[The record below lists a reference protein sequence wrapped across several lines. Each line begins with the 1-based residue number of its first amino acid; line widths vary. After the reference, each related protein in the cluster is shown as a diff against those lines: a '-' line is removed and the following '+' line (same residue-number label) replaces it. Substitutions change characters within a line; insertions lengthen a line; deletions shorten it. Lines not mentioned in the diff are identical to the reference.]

1 LALSRRCRTFL
12 FVLIATIAAGQQ
24 PAAKTGARRP
34 AATAAA
40 ADLSEQRTAR
50 YLDSIR
56 QQPSLLLEFVRQLPK
71 GADLH
76 NHLTGAAYAES
87 FIDFAAHDN
96 LCIERKT
103 LRALAPEKAADGQK
117 PACDEAKGQVPA
129 ARAYSDP
136 VLYRDIIDAW
146 SMRHFTADHND
157 RSAHDHFF
165 DTFGKFSLAKD
176 NHMGEMLA
184 ETVSRAAH
192 EHITY
197 LEFILSPDNG
207 AVAKFGAGMGWTG
220 DMAGQRQKL
229 IEKDIARVVAA
240 ARGNVDQAEAKMRS
254 LLRCGAMDADPGC
267 SVTVRYLYEVHRG
280 LGRDQVFAEMVAGFE
295 MGSADPRVVG
305 INLVMPEDGL
315 VEMRDFTLHMQMMD
329 YLHRLYPKVRI
340 SLHAGELAP
349 GLVPPDGLRFHI
361 RQSIELGHAERIG
374 HGVDVMHE
382 RDPLGLLREMAAK
395 NILVEICLTSNDM
408 ILGVRGPDHPLP
420 MYLQFGVPVA
430 ISTDDEGV
438 ARSDLDHEYLR
449 AIQTYA
455 LSYATLKRM
464 ARNSLERAFVPGASL
479 WSDTHGFRRAAC
491 QSDRPGVAQD
501 SLSPGCR
508 QFLQA
513 SERSRLQW
521 SLEAQFAAFEEVFR
535 RQSSGA
541 SR

>member
-1 LALSRRCRTFL
+1 LPLSRRWHTLL

-24 PAAKTGARRP
+24 PAAKTPVKKP
-34 AATAAA
+34 AGSAAV
-40 ADLSEQRTAR
+40 ADLGEQRTAR

-56 QQPSLLLEFVRQLPK
+56 HQPSLLLEFVRHLPK

-103 LRALAPEKAADGQK
+103 LRAVAPEKAADGQK
-117 PACDEAKGQVPA
+117 PACDDAKGHVPA

-146 SMRHFTADHND
+146 SMRHFTPDRND

-165 DTFGKFSLAKD
+165 DAFGKFSLAKND
-176 NHMGEMLA
+176 HMGEMLA
-184 ETVSRAAH
+184 ETVSRAGH
-192 EHITY
+192 EHVTY

-207 AVAKFGAGMGWTG
+207 AAAKFGAGMGWTG

-229 IEKDIARVVAA
+229 IENDIARVVAA
-240 ARGNVDQAEAKMRS
+240 ARANVDQAEAKMRS
-254 LLRCGAMDADPGC
+254 MLRCGSMDADPGC
-267 SVTVRYLYEVHRG
+267 AVTVRYLFEVHRG

-329 YLHRLYPKVRI
+329 YLHKLYPKVRI

-361 RQSIELGHAERIG
+361 RQSIDLGHAERIG
-374 HGVDVMHE
+374 HGVDVMYE
-382 RDPLGLLREMAAK
+382 RDALGLLREMAAK

-408 ILGVRGPDHPLP
+408 ILGVRGSDHPLP
-420 MYLQFGVPVA
+420 MYLQYGVPVA

-455 LSYATLKRM
+455 LNYATLKRM
-464 ARNSLERAFVPGASL
+464 ARNSLEHAFVPGASL
-479 WSDTHGFRRAAC
+479 WSDTHRFRRAAC
-491 QSDRPGVAQD
+491 QSDRPGASED
-501 SLSPGCR
+501 ALSAACR
-508 QFLQA
+508 QFLQGSA
-513 SERSRLQW
+513 KARLEW
-521 SLEAQFAAFEEVFR
+521 NLEGQFANFEATV
-535 RQSSGA
+535 A
-541 SR
+541 K